1 MSSFDT
7 NADFTIA
14 RLQAQLE
21 LSLKREAELEA
32 LLEEALEIMEARQA
46 RRKGEKNV

>member
-32 LLEEALEIMEARQA
+32 LLEEALELW
-46 RRKGEKNV
+46 RRGSLLKEKKLD